1 MAETKERGK
10 HMTLKL
16 KLLLSI
22 SVILFVAIGINIVI
36 LVQDLQ
42 RDYREA
48 IEWRSASLAQ
58 SLSADI
64 SGRYSSYG
72 KLGDLPLILEASFM
86 QCKTLFEANQDL
98 QVSYVSVVNDA
109 GVILAHNDRSMLKR
123 NLQDPGL
130 LDALRK
136 RELNTVADQTDY
148 HTFIPIVTRDGIYLA
163 TVDIGFPKTVVD
175 EKVWRL
181 FYKAVGL
188 FVLIFSAIFLTVW
201 FFVNRFVAIPVTQF
215 VEATAAIADGN
226 LTQQIE
232 ITSTGEFRR
241 LSIALTQMR
250 DSIKENITA
259 LSKKCRELEEEAR
272 ERKQAEVELIESKK
286 LIAEVVEN
294 VSLMIFLK
302 EATDLRFVIFNR
314 AGEELVGYDRG
325 DLIGKNDLDLF
336 PREQAAYFMAKD
348 REVLDG
354 EAGMLDIPEE
364 PILTAGKGERF
375 LHTRKVSI
383 RGADGA
389 TKFLLGISED
399 ITERKQ
405 AEEKLRQS
413 RDLLSNLACLVP
425 GVIYQY
431 RLNPDGSSA
440 FPWSSPG
447 MNDIYEVTPEE
458 VKEDATPVFGRLHP
472 EDLEMVSNAI
482 QESART
488 LDTFFCEYRVIL
500 PRQGLRWRWSQAQPE
515 RTEDGGT
522 LWHGIIS
529 DITERKEMEG
539 LLQKTQR
546 MEAIGSFAGGIAH
559 DFNNLLFP
567 IVGMSEMLL
576 EDLYPGSPEHESVQQ
591 IFKAGMRGS
600 DLVKQILAFSRQTEH
615 KMIPVR
621 VQQVLK
627 EVIKLTRSA
636 IPSDIKVSQYIQ
648 SDCGLVIAD
657 PTQLHQI
664 AMNLITNAF
673 HAVEETGGKISVS
686 LKETVL
692 EREELPDSSLE
703 PGNYAM
709 MTVADTGCG
718 IDPGDMDKIFEPYFT
733 TKEQGK
739 GTGLGLAVVSGI
751 IKEHGGDI
759 RVYSEVGKGSTFDVY
774 LPLAVQQVEQASGK
788 PVDIHQTGTERIL
801 LVDDEEPIVHLEKQ
815 LLERLGYKVTMRVN
829 SLEALEAFK
838 ANPDAYDLILTDM
851 TMPNMTGDQLAR
863 KLIAIRPDIPII
875 ICTGFSERINK
886 DMAKAM
892 GIKGFL
898 MKPVVKSE
906 MARMV
911 RKVLDETKGVD
922 QP

>member
-1 MAETKERGK
+1 
-10 HMTLKL
+10 MTLKL

-621 VQQVLK
+621 VQQTLK